1 MAGKKT
7 RKRARKKKKIIRLRT
22 FNLNIG
28 VVIFAFILFYL
39 IVVVA
44 MYLSKERIE
53 IFMVNQGSLVAD
65 SSYTGIILRDE
76 TVYNADYA
84 GTVYYYIQEGQ
95 KAGVG
100 DLIYSIDESG
110 RVSELLAQKSADGN
124 QLSQDSLIYLKRM
137 LMNYSTS
144 YDPLRFSD
152 IYDVKYSVQAAL
164 LEYSS
169 MESIEELNQ
178 SLEEMGAHFQM
189 YHAPVSGIIAYYSDG
204 FEELSPE
211 QLTKDSFD
219 KGNYEK
225 TYFKTG
231 ALVESGTGVYKTI
244 DSDVW
249 SVIIPISEEDVAA
262 LADRDSVKVMFRQN
276 RFETVAQYS
285 SFVSNDG
292 TTMAKLTFH
301 NYMNQFLAERYVEIE
316 LDKSQ
321 AEGLKIPVTSLVSK
335 DFFVVPEDFL
345 TTGGES
351 QENGFN
357 VEVAGEDGVTS
368 QFVKA
373 TLYHKED
380 GKYYIDTNMEK
391 IKAGSYLLKPNSS
404 ERFMV
409 GETQPLE
416 GVYNINKDYAVFRKV
431 DILEQNE
438 DYCIVSDESPYGLAV
453 YDHIVLDSSAV
464 NENDIIY

>member
-84 GTVYYYIQEGQ
+84 GTVYYYIPAGQ

-178 SLEEMGAHFQM
+178 SLEEMGAQFQK

-416 GVYNINKDYAVFRKV
+416 GVYNINKGYAVFRKV

>member
-1 MAGKKT
+1 M
-7 RKRARKKKKIIRLRT
+7 
-22 FNLNIG
+22 
-28 VVIFAFILFYL
+28 
-39 IVVVA
+39 
-44 MYLSKERIE
+44 
-53 IFMVNQGSLVAD
+53 
-65 SSYTGIILRDE
+65 
-76 TVYNADYA
+76 
-84 GTVYYYIQEGQ
+84 
-95 KAGVG
+95 G

-124 QLSQDSLIYLKRM
+124 QLSQDSLLYLKRM
-137 LMNYSTS
+137 LMNYSVS
-144 YDPLRFSD
+144 YDPLHFSN

-178 SLEEMGAHFQM
+178 SLEEMGALFQM
-189 YHAPVSGIIAYYSDG
+189 YHAPVSGIIAYYVDG

-219 KGNYEK
+219 KENYEK
-225 TYFKTG
+225 TYFKAG
-231 ALVESGTGVYKTI
+231 DLVESGTGVYKTI

-276 RFETVAQYS
+276 RFETVARYS
-285 SFVSNDG
+285 SFVTNDG
-292 TTMAKLTFH
+292 TTMAKLTFDH
-301 NYMNQFLAERYVEIE
+301 YMNQFLAERYVEIE
-316 LDKSQ
+316 LDMNR

-335 DFFVVPEDFL
+335 DFFVVPEDYL

-351 QENGFN
+351 QEEGFI

-368 QFVKA
+368 QFVET
-373 TLYHKED
+373 TLYHRED

-391 IKAGSYLLKPNSS
+391 IKAGSYLLKPDSS
-404 ERFMV
+404 ERHLV

-416 GVYNINKDYAVFRKV
+416 GVYNINKGYAVFRKV
-431 DILEQNE
+431 EVLERNE

-453 YDHIVLDSSAV
+453 YDHIILDSSAV

>member
-1 MAGKKT
+1 MARKKT

-28 VVIFAFILFYL
+28 VMIFAFILFYL
-39 IVVVA
+39 IVVVV
-44 MYLSKERIE
+44 MYLSKERIQ
-53 IFMVNQGSLVAD
+53 IFTVNQGSLVAD

-76 TVYNADYA
+76 TVYRTNYS
-84 GTVYYYIQEGQ
+84 GNVYYYIQEGQ

-110 RVSELLAQKSADGN
+110 RVAELLAQKSADGN
-124 QLSQDSLIYLKRM
+124 QLSQDNLLYLKRM
-137 LMNYSTS
+137 LMNYSVS
-144 YDPLRFSD
+144 YDPLNFSD
-152 IYDVKYSVQAAL
+152 IYDVKYTVQAAL

-178 SLEEMGAHFQM
+178 SLEEMGALFQM
-189 YHAPVSGIIAYYSDG
+189 YHAPASGIISYYADG

-219 KGNYEK
+219 RENYEK
-225 TYFKTG
+225 TYFKAG
-231 ALVESGTGVYKTI
+231 DLVESGTSIYKTI

-249 SVIIPISEEDVAA
+249 SVIIPISEEDVVA
-262 LADRDSVKVMFRQN
+262 LADRDSVRVTFRQN

-292 TTMAKLTFH
+292 TTMAKLTFD
-301 NYMNQFLAERYVEIE
+301 NYMNQFLRFVEIE
-316 LDKSQ
+316 LDMNQ
-321 AEGLKIPVTSLVSK
+321 AEGLKIPVTSLASK

-345 TTGGES
+345 TKGGES
-351 QENGFN
+351 QEDGFM
-357 VEVAGEDGVTS
+357 VEVAGEEGVTS
-368 QFVKA
+368 QFVEA
-373 TLYHKED
+373 MLYHKED
-380 GKYYIDTNMEK
+380 GKYYIDTNMEQ
-391 IKAGSYLLKPNSS
+391 IKAGSYLLKPESS
-404 ERFMV
+404 ERYLV

-416 GVYNINKDYAVFRKV
+416 GVYNINKGYAVFRKV
-431 DILEQNE
+431 EILERNE

-453 YDHIVLDSSAV
+453 YDHIVLDSSTV
-464 NENDIIY
+464 HENDIIY

>member
-169 MESIEELNQ
+169 MESI
-178 SLEEMGAHFQM
+178 
-189 YHAPVSGIIAYYSDG
+189 
-204 FEELSPE
+204 
-211 QLTKDSFD
+211 
-219 KGNYEK
+219 
-225 TYFKTG
+225 
-231 ALVESGTGVYKTI
+231 
-244 DSDVW
+244 
-249 SVIIPISEEDVAA
+249 
-262 LADRDSVKVMFRQN
+262 
-276 RFETVAQYS
+276 
-285 SFVSNDG
+285 
-292 TTMAKLTFH
+292 
-301 NYMNQFLAERYVEIE
+301 
-316 LDKSQ
+316 
-321 AEGLKIPVTSLVSK
+321 
-335 DFFVVPEDFL
+335 
-345 TTGGES
+345 
-351 QENGFN
+351 
-357 VEVAGEDGVTS
+357 
-368 QFVKA
+368 
-373 TLYHKED
+373 
-380 GKYYIDTNMEK
+380 
-391 IKAGSYLLKPNSS
+391 
-404 ERFMV
+404 
-409 GETQPLE
+409 
-416 GVYNINKDYAVFRKV
+416 
-431 DILEQNE
+431 
-438 DYCIVSDESPYGLAV
+438 
-453 YDHIVLDSSAV
+453 
-464 NENDIIY
+464 